1 METGLIHGHQS
12 LAYLMFGIALINVV
26 LALMPNRNVKLFKIL
41 HMILMNVGRLTLVVG
56 LSLWMVKWSGAPI
69 LTMWWAWSA
78 LLLWGPIE
86 VFAKRFVK
94 PEIQYLIDGGQASK
108 KLLLG
113 TVGQLFVIAIVF
125 GLMSAKGLRP
135 L

>member
-1 METGLIHGHQS
+1 VETGLIHGHQS